1 MLSSLINKA
10 QGFFKEGHE
19 RTLMMKKNVFY
30 SFLIK
35 GVGILT
41 IFLVTRLTL
50 HYVDEGQYGIWLTV
64 GSLVNWINTFD
75 LGLGHGLRNKMAY
88 SLALNERDNIVKYI
102 STTYAILFLIS
113 SVSFILLT
121 LLGSFFDWN
130 ELLNVNKTV
139 NYSIWPIVVISL
151 ATFCSQ
157 FFLQPVHTIL
167 IATHQQFKSSLI
179 ILVGQI
185 ATLIIICMLILF
197 TKSSLIILV
206 IVLGCT
212 PPAVYLLATIYFFS
226 TSLRE
231 YLPRF
236 NAVDMKSAKSLM
248 GTGSMFFFIQMSGLV
263 LFETDNVVISK
274 VLGPA
279 NVTEFNLTFRYLSLI
294 TLVFTIMIA
303 PYWSAVTDAYAKK
316 DMVWIKNSRKKM
328 RLVLLGVC
336 GLAVV
341 LFLISPIFYKIWLD
355 DKVTIP
361 ALLTFTMAI
370 WLVLGAWQGIY
381 TSLLNGIGKLKVQ
394 LIITVIAALINI
406 PLSVVLLKWIGTAGA
421 VIANII
427 LLFIINVTLYYQ
439 VKLILDEKATG
450 IWDK

>member
-167 IATHQQFKSSLI
+167 IATHQQFKSSLLFLFSQ
-179 ILVGQI
+179 IL
-185 ATLIIICMLILF
+185 TLIVICLLILF
-197 TKSSLIILV
+197 TKSCLLILV
-206 IVLGCT
+206 IVLGCS
-212 PPAVYLLATIYFFS
+212 PVIVSLLATIYFFS
-226 TSLRE
+226 TS
-231 YLPRF
+231 
-236 NAVDMKSAKSLM
+236 
-248 GTGSMFFFIQMSGLV
+248 FISYQ
-263 LFETDNVVISK
+263 
-274 VLGPA
+274 
-279 NVTEFNLTFRYLSLI
+279 LTFSNPAYS
-294 TLVFTIMIA
+294 
-303 PYWSAVTDAYAKK
+303 YTD
-316 DMVWIKNSRKKM
+316 DPDTFSTQIV
-328 RLVLLGVC
+328 
-336 GLAVV
+336 
-341 LFLISPIFYKIWLD
+341 
-355 DKVTIP
+355 
-361 ALLTFTMAI
+361 LTF
-370 WLVLGAWQGIY
+370 
-381 TSLLNGIGKLKVQ
+381 
-394 LIITVIAALINI
+394 
-406 PLSVVLLKWIGTAGA
+406 LSVQYFINFSSKCDALPLL
-421 VIANII
+421 
-427 LLFIINVTLYYQ
+427 LYPPC
-439 VKLILDEKATG
+439 V
-450 IWDK
+450 